1 METHLSLK
9 RKESNESTKRKW
21 CMDKLN
27 NEEIRS
33 DFNEELNNLLQEAN
47 SNRTRIMTKSNWK
60 N

>member
-1 METHLSLK
+1 
-9 RKESNESTKRKW
+9 
-21 CMDKLN
+21 MDKLN